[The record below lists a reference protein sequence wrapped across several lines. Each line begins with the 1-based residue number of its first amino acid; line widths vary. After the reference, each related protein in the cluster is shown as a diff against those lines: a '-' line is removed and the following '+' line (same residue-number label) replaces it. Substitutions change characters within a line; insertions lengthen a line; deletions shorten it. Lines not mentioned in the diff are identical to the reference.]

1 MTQKASAGDTVRIHY
16 IGTLDNGEQFDSSV
30 GSEPLEFILGSGHVI
45 AGFDAAVDGMAV
57 GEIKDVR
64 IPAEEAYGPHREEMV
79 LTIPREQLPPTD
91 GLSVGQQVQMS
102 QGEQAFTATVSA
114 MDDDS
119 ITFDANHPLAGEALN
134 FNLQL
139 MEIR

>member
-79 LTIPREQLPPTD
+79 LTIPRTVAPNGWPERGAAGADEPRRTGLHCHRLGD
-91 GLSVGQQVQMS
+91 G
-102 QGEQAFTATVSA
+102 
-114 MDDDS
+114 
-119 ITFDANHPLAGEALN
+119 
-134 FNLQL
+134 
-139 MEIR
+139 RR

>member
-1 MTQKASAGDTVRIHY
+1 
-16 IGTLDNGEQFDSSV
+16 
-30 GSEPLEFILGSGHVI
+30 
-45 AGFDAAVDGMAV
+45 
-57 GEIKDVR
+57 
-64 IPAEEAYGPHREEMV
+64 
-79 LTIPREQLPPTD
+79 
-91 GLSVGQQVQMS
+91 MS